1 MASKINPSLHG
12 SSNYLARNFTISC
25 KSEEDLQASVS
36 IVHSARCVH
45 TNRRQTSQPNFT
57 EPHTP
62 QVKGILG
69 LKKIGYDHHQH
80 LNTLKLFF
88 LEIFRSWFEFR
99 VVFLLWFNSQ
109 KTLKNGTKAKLTSP
123 NAWNVCVCNEKKTPN
138 SLDILIYHKKYLHRP
153 GIEPGPPAWQASIL
167 PLNQRCFL
175 TFVDKS

>member
-1 MASKINPSLHG
+1 MDSLFEDETKLKMVFKINPSLHE

-25 KSEEDLQASVS
+25 KNEEDLQASVS

-88 LEIFRSWFEFR
+88 LKY
-99 VVFLLWFNSQ
+99 LDPGLNSGWYFYFAPF
-109 KTLKNGTKAKLTSP
+109 LKNAEWDRT
-123 NAWNVCVCNEKKTPN
+123 
-138 SLDILIYHKKYLHRP
+138 
-153 GIEPGPPAWQASIL
+153 
-167 PLNQRCFL
+167 
-175 TFVDKS
+175 

>member
-1 MASKINPSLHG
+1 MDKIKTYFRFKRNSDLDSLFEDETKLKMAFKINPSLHG

-88 LEIFRSWFEFR
+88 FKYLDPGSKGGFSLK
-99 VVFLLWFNSQ
+99 VFLLWSNPQ
-109 KTLKNGTKAKLTSP
+109 KCAK
-123 NAWNVCVCNEKKTPN
+123 
-138 SLDILIYHKKYLHRP
+138 SL
-153 GIEPGPPAWQASIL
+153 SS
-167 PLNQRCFL
+167 
-175 TFVDKS
+175 T